1 MLYFFLVR
9 INVCISFFALDQ
21 CNIVSHHPNHGN
33 IYQNI
38 RRTPFI
44 KKKNLEF
51 FFFFYLYHASNK
63 LNGQQRSQES
73 NHYRRSSAESS
84 VNGRNWEGG
93 MVLASWNKPS
103 GPTGR
108 ISVFG
113 HLQIVM
119 VISISGII
127 LCKYTHG
134 TK

>member
-9 INVCISFFALDQ
+9 INTSISFFTLDQ
-21 CNIVSHHPNHGN
+21 RNIVSHHPNQGN

-38 RRTPFI
+38 RRISFI
-44 KKKNLEF
+44 KEKSRVL
-51 FFFFYLYHASNK
+51 FFYLYHASNK
-63 LNGQQRSQES
+63 LNGQQLSQES
-73 NHYRRSSAESS
+73 KHYRRSSAESS

-93 MVLASWNKPS
+93 MVLASWNKRS

-127 LCKYTHG
+127 LCKDTDG

>member
-1 MLYFFLVR
+1 
-9 INVCISFFALDQ
+9 
-21 CNIVSHHPNHGN
+21 
-33 IYQNI
+33 
-38 RRTPFI
+38 
-44 KKKNLEF
+44 
-51 FFFFYLYHASNK
+51 
-63 LNGQQRSQES
+63 
-73 NHYRRSSAESS
+73 
-84 VNGRNWEGG
+84 

-127 LCKYTHG
+127 LCKDTDG